1 MAEMVIKAVQGS
13 TQTTNATSTPVSIT
27 VDTSRTNIRVLN
39 KGPNVCFVRWS
50 ISADGTPINPSTA
63 DLPIAVNVPEI
74 IDIGQ
79 ADTVSFM
86 CPSTDTATVY
96 TAQLIED

>member
-13 TQTTNATSTPVSIT
+13 TQTVSASSTPASIT

-39 KGPNVCFVRWS
+39 KGPNICFARWS
-50 ISADGTPINPSTA
+50 ISTDGTPVAPSVT

-96 TAQLIED
+96 ATQLIED

>member
-1 MAEMVIKAVQGS
+1 MAEMAIKAVQGS
-13 TQTTNATSTPVSIT
+13 TQTTNASSTPASIT
-27 VDTSRTNIRVLN
+27 VDTSRTNIRIVN
-39 KGPNVCFVRWS
+39 KGPNICFVRWS
-50 ISADGTPINPSTA
+50 ISADGNPIAPSVA

-79 ADTVSFM
+79 ADTVSFF

-96 TAQLIED
+96 TTQLIED